1 MSASRDIAI
10 TVIITPMCC
19 QQMTLAAPGVGERA
33 PAVVGWGTGVRGRGR
48 CSAVGSVTA
57 TFICSN

>member
-19 QQMTLAAPGVGERA
+19 QQMTLAAPGVGEWA
-33 PAVVGWGTGVRGRGR
+33 PAVVGWGDWRPGPRPLF
-48 CSAVGSVTA
+48 CSGLRDCHVHLQ
-57 TFICSN
+57 

>member
-33 PAVVGWGTGVRGRGR
+33 PAVVGWGDWRPGPRALF
-48 CSAVGSVTA
+48 CSGLRDCHVHLQ
-57 TFICSN
+57 

>member
-1 MSASRDIAI
+1 MSASHDIAI

-33 PAVVGWGTGVRGRGR
+33 PAVVGWGELASGATG
-48 CSAVGSVTA
+48 AVLQWA
-57 TFICSN
+57 P